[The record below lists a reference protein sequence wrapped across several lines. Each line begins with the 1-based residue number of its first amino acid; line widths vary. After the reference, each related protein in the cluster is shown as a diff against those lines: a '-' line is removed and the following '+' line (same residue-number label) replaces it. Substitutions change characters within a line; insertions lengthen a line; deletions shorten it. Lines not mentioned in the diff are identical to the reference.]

1 MKHWAE
7 VAFAKERG
15 QKLIS
20 LRNDLAFPPSVVG
33 GCAGGAKSVQA
44 AHARFFV
51 KSPRFHLLDLPSSF
65 FSMLRRAIRS
75 RPNELSDI
83 LLRQIFRRGRQRGYR
98 ESVINSGKQ
107 NRPFPFRV
115 EAEDA
120 QKIYCHVE
128 FFAPNFSGEKIL
140 SMT

>member
-20 LRNDLAFPPSVVG
+20 HRNDVAFPPSFLFLLSVAPAPG
-33 GCAGGAKSVQA
+33 GKVRPSELL
-44 AHARFFV
+44 ARFFV

-83 LLRQIFRRGRQRGYR
+83 PLRQIFRRVRQRGYR
-98 ESVINSGKQ
+98 ESVINSWKQ
-107 NRPFPFRV
+107 NRSIPFGV
-115 EAEDA
+115 DAEDTRE
-120 QKIYCHVE
+120 IYCHVE
-128 FFAPNFSGEKIL
+128 FFAPPIL
-140 SMT
+140 E